1 MSNQENTLEVFK
13 ATAKGSGWATKVNIT
28 GTEWTIQADETEE
41 DGGTNTGPNPMQYF
55 AASLASCQNEQ
66 AQVVAEEM
74 ELAIDA
80 MDISLEIELDLAGF
94 MGMAA
99 HSNDSYKK
107 VQLTHTVGGSITAEQ
122 VGEMGDAVDSR
133 CPILGLLRNS
143 GCEIDSSWSKV

>member
-13 ATAKGSGWATKVNIT
+13 ATAKGNGWATSVNIT
-28 GTEWTIQADETEE
+28 GTAWDIQSDEPVDE
-41 DGGTNTGPNPMQYF
+41 GGTNTGPNPMQYF
-55 AASLASCQNEQ
+55 AASLAGCQNEQ

-74 ELAIDA
+74 ELAIDV

-94 MGMAA
+94 MGMAE

-107 VQLTHTVGGSITAEQ
+107 VQLTHTVGGSMTAEQ
-122 VGEMGDAVDSR
+122 VGEMGAAVDSR

-143 GCEIDSSWSKV
+143 GCEIVSTWAKV

>member
-13 ATAKGSGWATKVNIT
+13 ATAKGSGWATTVNIT
-28 GTEWTIQADETEE
+28 GTAWDIQSDEPVDE
-41 DGGTNTGPNPMQYF
+41 GGTNTGPNPMQYF
-55 AASLASCQNEQ
+55 AASLAGCQNEQ

-94 MGMAA
+94 MGMAE

-122 VGEMGDAVDSR
+122 VGEMGVAVDSR

-143 GCEIDSSWSKV
+143 GCEIVSTWAKV

>member
-1 MSNQENTLEVFK
+1 MSQEESTLEVFK

-94 MGMAA
+94 MGMAE

-122 VGEMGDAVDSR
+122 VGKMGDAVDSR

-143 GCEIDSSWSKV
+143 GCEIDSSWTKA

>member
-1 MSNQENTLEVFK
+1 
-13 ATAKGSGWATKVNIT
+13 
-28 GTEWTIQADETEE
+28 
-41 DGGTNTGPNPMQYF
+41 MQYF

>member
-13 ATAKGSGWATKVNIT
+13 ATAKGSGWATTVNIT

-133 CPILGLLRNS
+133 CTILGLLRNS
-143 GCEIDSSWSKV
+143 GCEIDSSWAKV

>member
-13 ATAKGSGWATKVNIT
+13 ATAKGSGWATTVNIT
-28 GTEWTIQADETEE
+28 GTAWDIQSDEPVD

-55 AASLASCQNEQ
+55 AASLAGCQNEQ

-74 ELAIDA
+74 ELAIDT
-80 MDISLEIELDLAGF
+80 MDISLEIELDLEGF
-94 MGMAA
+94 MGMAD

-107 VQLTHTVGGSITAEQ
+107 VQLMHTVGGNITAE
-122 VGEMGDAVDSR
+122 EAAKMGAAVDSR

-143 GCEIDSSWSKV
+143 GCEIVSTWAKV

>member
-1 MSNQENTLEVFK
+1 MSQEESTLEVFK

>member
-13 ATAKGSGWATKVNIT
+13 ATAKASGWATTVNIT
-28 GTEWTIQADETEE
+28 GTEWTIQADETQE

-74 ELAIDA
+74 ELSIDS
-80 MDISLEIELDLAGF
+80 MDISLKIDLDLAGF

-99 HSNDSYKK
+99 HSNDSYKNVK
-107 VQLTHTVGGSITAEQ
+107 IKHTIGGNITTEEAAK
-122 VGEMGDAVDSR
+122 MGAAVDSR

-143 GCEIDSSWSKV
+143 GCEIDSSWAKV

>member
-143 GCEIDSSWSKV
+143 GCEIDSSWAKV

>member
-13 ATAKGSGWATKVNIT
+13 ATAKGSGWATSVNIT
-28 GTEWTIQADETEE
+28 GTAWDIQSDEPVDE
-41 DGGTNTGPNPMQYF
+41 GGTNTGPNPMQYF
-55 AASLASCQNEQ
+55 AASLAGCQNEQ

-94 MGMAA
+94 MGMAE

-122 VGEMGDAVDSR
+122 VGKMGDAVDSR

-143 GCEIDSSWSKV
+143 GCEIDSSWTKA

>member
-13 ATAKGSGWATKVNIT
+13 ATAKGSGWATSVNIT
-28 GTEWTIQADETEE
+28 GTAWDIQSDEPVDE
-41 DGGTNTGPNPMQYF
+41 GGTNTGPNPMQYF
-55 AASLASCQNEQ
+55 AASLAGCQNEQ

-94 MGMAA
+94 MGMAE

-122 VGEMGDAVDSR
+122 IGEMGVAVDSR

-143 GCEIDSSWSKV
+143 GCEIVSTWAKV